1 MNEAVKKLKAYFQAT
16 GNLPINKSGVGETKQ
31 RRRFVFSPRSL
42 LSKATSQRIF
52 TGETHERIA
61 HLRKVMVFVFML
73 LGVEKLDCFACGV
86 VAEF

>member
-1 MNEAVKKLKAYFQAT
+1 M
-16 GNLPINKSGVGETKQ
+16 
-31 RRRFVFSPRSL
+31 FSPRSL